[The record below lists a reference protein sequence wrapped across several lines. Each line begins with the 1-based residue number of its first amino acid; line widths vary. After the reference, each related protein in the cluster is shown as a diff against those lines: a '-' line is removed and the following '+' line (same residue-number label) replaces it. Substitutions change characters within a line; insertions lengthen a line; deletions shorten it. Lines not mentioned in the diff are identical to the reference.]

1 MIFSIKVRH
10 RHVRAVEFVC
20 PRCGLDRVGTVSTP
34 IRWVHVG
41 RYPLAPLGE
50 HDRVVTCAECD
61 HMCDVGALSVPTT
74 AQLTR
79 LLDDA
84 WLAALTQALQATA
97 GPVDDDTLERA
108 CGTLASNG
116 FDSDPQRLDDALE
129 SLSPDETR
137 RRLRQLAPE
146 MTAFGKQGFLH
157 RIAAVVGD
165 EPTEAQRLALASIG
179 HALGMAT
186 PHVNGVL
193 AVSAS
198 LGEPADA

>member
-97 GPVDDDTLERA
+97 GPVDDDTLERERHITRVAHA
-108 CGTLASNG
+108 C
-116 FDSDPQRLDDALE
+116 DANARE
-129 SLSPDETR
+129 DVD
-137 RRLRQLAPE
+137 
-146 MTAFGKQGFLH
+146 GNLH
-157 RIAAVVGD
+157 RARHETALIKSTRSSPIHTITD
-165 EPTEAQRLALASIG
+165 EKRASE
-179 HALGMAT
+179 H
-186 PHVNGVL
+186 
-193 AVSAS
+193 
-198 LGEPADA
+198 